1 MGGDALRK
9 WQFRV
14 VYFAESTPKPCPKT
28 FGERCALQGLPEGV
42 VSPNAAKSASLVTNV
57 PCRPLCWGYF
67 HQTILNNCHKSTTR
81 HSGSSRRY
89 TSGKQGRKSARAL
102 ANDLKLM
109 ALRPLGFSR
118 TSPYRSKLLTALHE
132 KSPALCAEL
141 QIVCGE
147 GGIRTPG
154 TFQFNSFQ
162 DCRNRPLYH
171 LSFPE
176 KGLQI

>member
-1 MGGDALRK
+1 MLWLWFYTLCLKIARK
-9 WQFRV
+9 GTN
-14 VYFAESTPKPCPKT
+14 Y
-28 FGERCALQGLPEGV
+28 LGL
-42 VSPNAAKSASLVTNV
+42 SASVRMAADSASV
-57 PCRPLCWGYF
+57 SI
-67 HQTILNNCHKSTTR
+67 QTLHAVYET
-81 HSGSSRRY
+81 
-89 TSGKQGRKSARAL
+89 GKPGRKSAGPLQESLSLRDFVAPEALRRPSPLAAGAL
-102 ANDLKLM
+102 ANDLKLT

-118 TSPYRSKLLTALHE
+118 TSPYRSKLLTSLHE

-162 DCRNRPLYH
+162 DCRNRPLYR

>member
-1 MGGDALRK
+1 MKMASRNAYDMHRIVYDLHRK
-9 WQFRV
+9 FGSEMA
-14 VYFAESTPKPCPKT
+14 AESSRKID
-28 FGERCALQGLPEGV
+28 GESPSLSVGLATLRVPF
-42 VSPNAAKSASLVTNV
+42 PFPLAA
-57 PCRPLCWGYF
+57 W
-67 HQTILNNCHKSTTR
+67 
-81 HSGSSRRY
+81 
-89 TSGKQGRKSARAL
+89 AL
-102 ANDLKLM
+102 ANYLKLT

-154 TFQFNSFQ
+154 AFQLNSFQ

-171 LSFPE
+171 LSKVCRPVFGT
-176 KGLQI
+176 GLQI

>member
-1 MGGDALRK
+1 MKMASRNAYDMHRDVYDLHRKFGGKIAAESSRKIDGENPSLSVGFAALRAPHP
-9 WQFRV
+9 F
-14 VYFAESTPKPCPKT
+14 P
-28 FGERCALQGLPEGV
+28 L
-42 VSPNAAKSASLVTNV
+42 AA
-57 PCRPLCWGYF
+57 W
-67 HQTILNNCHKSTTR
+67 
-81 HSGSSRRY
+81 
-89 TSGKQGRKSARAL
+89 AL
-102 ANDLKLM
+102 ANYLKLT

-154 TFQFNSFQ
+154 AFQLNSFQ

-171 LSFPE
+171 LSKVCRPVFGT
-176 KGLQI
+176 GLQI

>member
-1 MGGDALRK
+1 MSEISDMIQRLCPDGVEYRKLGEVVNCLSLSARRRGPCKNPSLSVGFAALRAPHP
-9 WQFRV
+9 F
-14 VYFAESTPKPCPKT
+14 P
-28 FGERCALQGLPEGV
+28 L
-42 VSPNAAKSASLVTNV
+42 AA
-57 PCRPLCWGYF
+57 W
-67 HQTILNNCHKSTTR
+67 
-81 HSGSSRRY
+81 
-89 TSGKQGRKSARAL
+89 AL
-102 ANDLKLM
+102 AYYLKLT

-154 TFQFNSFQ
+154 AFQLNSFQ

-171 LSFPE
+171 LSKVCRPVFGT
-176 KGLQI
+176 GLQI

>member
-1 MGGDALRK
+1 MLRK
-9 WQFRV
+9 WP
-14 VYFAESTPKPCPKT
+14 SGMHTICI
-28 FGERCALQGLPEGV
+28 GLFTICIE
-42 VSPNAAKSASLVTNV
+42 NLAAKWLRKVVGNRWGNPSLRGI
-57 PCRPLCWGYF
+57 CRTACATSLPA
-67 HQTILNNCHKSTTR
+67 
-81 HSGSSRRY
+81 RR
-89 TSGKQGRKSARAL
+89 GAL
-102 ANDLKLM
+102 ANDLKLT

-154 TFQFNSFQ
+154 ASQLNSFQ

-171 LSFPE
+171 LSSMYPFG
-176 KGLQI
+176 KGVQRYATIYYYASISPKKTSRILLTGLSPLTHAPPKVQCC